1 MHSPSSSPDR
11 NLTEYTI
18 NNVDDT
24 RELVDRIKEDVA
36 LFSQLSIH
44 WKVWF
49 ASHPE
54 HLGEDLTVD
63 LVYATQ
69 MPDVIHFLPPRL
81 KR

>member
-11 NLTEYTI
+11 DLTEYTI

-24 RELVDRIKEDVA
+24 RELVGRIRENQS
-36 LFSQLSIH
+36 LFSELSTH

-54 HLGEDLTVD
+54 HLGEELTVD

-69 MPDVIHFLPPRL
+69 MPDVIHFLPARL
-81 KR
+81 K